1 MKILLIRVS
10 SLGDVLH
17 NMPIVDDLLR
27 HFPDA
32 QIDWVVEEAYVHLVK
47 LNPGVRQI
55 FAFALRRWRKS
66 LFTSQTR
73 QEIKHF
79 FTQLREQEYDLVL
92 DTQGLLKTGIIM
104 GMARITSTGKKIGLA
119 NGTEGS
125 GYEGI
130 SRIFHTDSVAV
141 DRRTHAVLRGRL
153 VAAYAG
159 GYTVDTPA
167 CFGLNKLYT
176 ESQPRPAWMPSKPYA
191 VFFHGTAGASKK
203 WPQDHWVQ
211 LAASLQSSDL
221 AILLPWGSAAEK
233 AEAEQMASR
242 IPDAITLPKLSMQD
256 AIILAQAA
264 RIAIGVD
271 TGLTHIAA
279 AYETP
284 TIEIYCDSP
293 RWKTEGNWSDKIIN
307 LGDQGAPASVIEV
320 QEAIQKLLS
329 PVITD

>member
-17 NMPIVDDLLR
+17 NMPIVNDLLR
-27 HFPDA
+27 HFPEA

-221 AILLPWGSAAEK
+221 AILLPWGSTAEK

-271 TGLTHIAA
+271 TGLTHVAA

-320 QEAIQKLLS
+320 QEAIQKLLA